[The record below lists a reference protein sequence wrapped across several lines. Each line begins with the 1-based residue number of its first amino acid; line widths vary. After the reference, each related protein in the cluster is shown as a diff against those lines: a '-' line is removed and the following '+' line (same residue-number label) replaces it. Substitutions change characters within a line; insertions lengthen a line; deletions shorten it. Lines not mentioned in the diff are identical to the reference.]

1 MSALRRYFYSGSKKL
16 GTRGFSSTLARHQSR
31 VTTETVGT
39 SGDSTLG
46 SLKGK
51 SIPIEI
57 IAGKTDPV
65 YTEIGSYP
73 DWTESLK
80 NGSST
85 INQISKKAS
94 TAQLDPL
101 ETKRL
106 HKLQN
111 RQKIKEQ
118 NLFGNAI
125 WIEVLFL
132 LLLQL
137 RELFL

>member
-1 MSALRRYFYSGSKKL
+1 MSALRRCFYFGSKKL
-16 GTRGFSSTLARHQSR
+16 GTRSLSSTLERGRSGGDGA
-31 VTTETVGT
+31 TEEAVGT
-39 SGDSTLG
+39 SGDSTPG

-57 IAGKTDPV
+57 IAGKADPV
-65 YTEIGSYP
+65 YAELDSYP
-73 DWTESLK
+73 EWTESLK

-85 INQISKKAS
+85 INQIAKKAS

-125 WIEVLFL
+125 
-132 LLLQL
+132 
-137 RELFL
+137 